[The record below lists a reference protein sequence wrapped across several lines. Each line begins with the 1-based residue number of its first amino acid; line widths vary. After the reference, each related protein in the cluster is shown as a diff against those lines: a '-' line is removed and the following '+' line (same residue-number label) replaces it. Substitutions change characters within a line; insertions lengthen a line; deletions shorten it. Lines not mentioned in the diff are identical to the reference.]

1 MMRRLIGF
9 VMAAL
14 VMATILAAATAQT
27 VPPTTA
33 TLAFGGLVT
42 QPKSFTLD
50 DLQKLPATRE
60 TVSFMGEHG
69 QEKSSYT
76 GVLLWTLLDQAGGLA
91 DSGKRPDLRH
101 TMTVTGRD
109 GYIVVLSLGEL
120 DPDFGAKAAIVAY
133 SRDGQPFDPARG
145 FRLVVPGDK
154 HGGRDVRDV
163 VIIEVK

>member
-1 MMRRLIGF
+1 
-9 VMAAL
+9 
-14 VMATILAAATAQT
+14 
-27 VPPTTA
+27 
-33 TLAFGGLVT
+33 VT

-69 QEKSSYT
+69 QEKATYT
-76 GVLLWTLLDQAGGLA
+76 GVLLWTLLDKAGGPA
-91 DSGKRPDLRH
+91 DTAGKRADLRH

-120 DPDFGAKAAIVAY
+120 DPDFGAKGVIVAY
-133 SRDGQPFDPARG
+133 SRDGQPFYPARG
-145 FRLVVPGDK
+145 FRLVVPGDR

-163 VIIEVK
+163 ISIEVK